1 MTRVEPATTGL
12 DERESYRRWL
22 EYHRETLLMK
32 CDGLT
37 PEQLGLRA
45 VEPSTMSLQ
54 GLIRHMTE
62 VERNWFL
69 RTLAGESIPPIYYSD
84 DDPDGD
90 FDNLDPANVDEEMAR
105 YHETLER
112 CREAEAAA
120 SSLDDTG
127 IRRGE
132 KVSLRWI
139 MVHMIEEYARHNG
152 HADLLRERIDGAVG
166 D

>member
-1 MTRVEPATTGL
+1 MTRVEPAPTGL

-37 PEQLGLRA
+37 PEQLGLRS
-45 VEPSTMSLQ
+45 VEPSSMSLQ

-90 FDNLDPANVDEEMAR
+90 FDNLDPAKVDEEMAR

-120 SSLDDTG
+120 ASLDDTG

-132 KVSLRWI
+132 AVSLRWI
-139 MVHMIEEYARHNG
+139 MVHMVEEYARHNG
-152 HADLLRERIDGAVG
+152 HADLIRERIDGTTG